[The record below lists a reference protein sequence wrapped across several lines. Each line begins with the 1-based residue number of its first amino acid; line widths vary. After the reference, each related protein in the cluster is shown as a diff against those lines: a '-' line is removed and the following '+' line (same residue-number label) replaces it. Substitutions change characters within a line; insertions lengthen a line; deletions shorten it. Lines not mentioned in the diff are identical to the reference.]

1 MFKTVFIMDF
11 FTFSGWLF
19 GLISLIFAVVQLIQ
33 KNKYKKQ
40 IKNIRQEQNIGKRGT
55 GYQAGETININK

>member
-1 MFKTVFIMDF
+1 MDF
-11 FTFSGWLF
+11 FTISAWLF
-19 GLISLIFAVVQLIQ
+19 GLISLIFGVVQLIQ

-40 IKNIRQEQNIGKRGT
+40 IKNIRQEQNIGKSGT

>member
-1 MFKTVFIMDF
+1 MDF
-11 FTFSGWLF
+11 FTISGWLF
-19 GLISLIFAVVQLIQ
+19 GLISLIFGIVQMLQ

-40 IKNIRQEQNIGKRGT
+40 IKNIRQKQNIGKGST